1 MAKTYTTQQG
11 DAWDAIAHKVYGSET
26 YTGWLMQ
33 NNLPLLDI
41 FVFEAGVISAKPCP
55 PPTAHAV
62 DALPR
67 KGVGMHLGRGRRGAR
82 VEWVQR
88 DKE

>member
-41 FVFEAGVISAKPCP
+41 FVFEAGGGGAAPGP
-55 PPTAHAV
+55 PAGGVLQTPDPPEDDKAEN
-62 DALPR
+62 LPIWR
-67 KGVGMHLGRGRRGAR
+67 TGA
-82 VEWVQR
+82 
-88 DKE
+88 

>member
-41 FVFEAGVISAKPCP
+41 F
-55 PPTAHAV
+55 
-62 DALPR
+62 
-67 KGVGMHLGRGRRGAR
+67 GREHENTQRGGGSDLERRGS
-82 VEWVQR
+82 Q
-88 DKE
+88 K

>member
-41 FVFEAGVISAKPCP
+41 FVFEADGPANTGP
-55 PPTAHAV
+55 A
-62 DALPR
+62 
-67 KGVGMHLGRGRRGAR
+67 GG
-82 VEWVQR
+82 
-88 DKE
+88 

>member
-41 FVFEAGVISAKPCP
+41 FVF
-55 PPTAHAV
+55 
-62 DALPR
+62 
-67 KGVGMHLGRGRRGAR
+67 
-82 VEWVQR
+82 
-88 DKE
+88 

>member
-41 FVFEAGVISAKPCP
+41 FVFEAGTVLQTPDP
-55 PPTAHAV
+55 PEVTR
-62 DALPR
+62 R
-67 KGVGMHLGRGRRGAR
+67 KICQSGGREHENTQRGGGSDLERRGS
-82 VEWVQR
+82 Q
-88 DKE
+88 K

>member
-1 MAKTYTTQQG
+1 MHRRKEACTWQKPTPPNRG

-41 FVFEAGVISAKPCP
+41 FVFEAGTVLQTPDP
-55 PPTAHAV
+55 PKDDKAEN
-62 DALPR
+62 LPIWR
-67 KGVGMHLGRGRRGAR
+67 TP
-82 VEWVQR
+82 
-88 DKE
+88 

>member
-41 FVFEAGVISAKPCP
+41 FVFEAGAGPANP
-55 PPTAHAV
+55 GPA
-62 DALPR
+62 
-67 KGVGMHLGRGRRGAR
+67 GG
-82 VEWVQR
+82 
-88 DKE
+88 

>member
-41 FVFEAGVISAKPCP
+41 FVFEAGTEDDKAEN
-55 PPTAHAV
+55 
-62 DALPR
+62 LPIWR
-67 KGVGMHLGRGRRGAR
+67 TGA
-82 VEWVQR
+82 
-88 DKE
+88 

>member
-33 NNLPLLDI
+33 TTSPCWI
-41 FVFEAGVISAKPCP
+41 FSY
-55 PPTAHAV
+55 
-62 DALPR
+62 LR
-67 KGVGMHLGRGRRGAR
+67 RGRSCKHRTRRRMTRRKTCRSGGREHENTQRGGGSDLER
-82 VEWVQR
+82 R
-88 DKE
+88 GSKK

>member
-33 NNLPLLDI
+33 NTPPLRDFFVLGGGTILKPRAPPEDDKAENLPI
-41 FVFEAGVISAKPCP
+41 WRTP
-55 PPTAHAV
+55 
-62 DALPR
+62 
-67 KGVGMHLGRGRRGAR
+67 
-82 VEWVQR
+82 
-88 DKE
+88 